1 VLPNEKERLS
11 VLLALQLQGEPADPV
26 LDALVRTAAQAL
38 GCSAAAISFVDDQ
51 RRWFKASL
59 GFTRLEMP
67 RELSICAHTLAHGG
81 LLEIADVRADARFAD
96 NPLVAASELVRF
108 YAGMPIGLD
117 GQALGTLCVVDGTPR
132 ELSAAQRAV
141 LADLARVAEHWLQ
154 SRREHLALQER
165 EREYRLLA
173 EQMPAIVYRVA
184 LGRTPV
190 LVYMSPALKAFGH
203 ATDAW
208 MARPDAWWQAVHAD
222 DRTRVHERL
231 QHALTVQTPVELEYR
246 VSDAQGRWRHVHDSV
261 RSAGL
266 DESGMPIVQGAM
278 FDLTERRREHEWMR
292 MVSVVVEQASEAV
305 VITDAQGL
313 IEYVNDAALRR
324 WDYRRSELVGQP
336 VAVLRGGALSDAT
349 CRDMLSRVHAGK
361 RWRGPVNSHRK
372 DGSLRIEVA
381 TVIPVC
387 DANQQVTHAL
397 AISEDVTD
405 KRKLRDELAR
415 YRDRMESLVVE
426 RTAALEKTKAAAV
439 AASQAKSDF
448 LATISHEIRT
458 PMTGVIGAA
467 ELLERSVLTPYQ
479 HTLASTVRESAGAL
493 LSMIDGV
500 LDFSKIEAGH
510 LAIEHEPLNLR
521 QLLESTCDAL
531 QPLATAR
538 GVHLHLFVNPLLPEH
553 ILGDAVRLR
562 QIVTNLVGNA
572 IKFSAGGA
580 RPGRVSVRAQPGVA
594 QTLRISVADNGIGLS
609 AHAQLRLF
617 QPFVQADRGTSRKYG
632 GSGLG
637 LAICHRLALAMQ
649 GQIGV
654 TSALGE
660 GACFHVDLP
669 LRAHAAHVADAG
681 DAPPPSA
688 DLSGVDCHLV
698 VSDQE
703 WAGDW
708 RAYLVCAGARVLV
721 WGEMPHADVFAGNGR
736 DVVLVVQAELL
747 QRGPM
752 PGNTPAVPRVELHH
766 GRRRQPREE
775 LGQHVV
781 LDIEGMHRD
790 ALLHAV
796 LMAAQRLPLTGST
809 IARRSS
815 PATGAA
821 PTAADAAARGQL
833 VLVAE
838 DNAISRLII
847 EHQLAALGFAAE
859 FAVDGDH
866 ALALWREGR
875 ARYGLLITDL
885 QMPGMDGWQLSRAI
899 RSEEHASRRI
909 PIPSPIPIPI
919 VGFTASALADE
930 VQRCKQAGM
939 NDVLSKPLHIDELGA
954 VIQHWML
961 RGAGT
966 AASAEQVA
974 MWRRSQHG
982 VLHVV
987 ARHAVSTTQ
996 AGAL

>member
-1 VLPNEKERLS
+1 MTRPPTPANEAERLRTLHS
-11 VLLALQLQGEPADPV
+11 LQV
-26 LDALVRTAAQAL
+26 LDTAPDPLLDGLARTAALAL
-38 GCSAAAISFVDDQ
+38 NCPAAAISLVDAE
-51 RRWFKASL
+51 RRWFKANV
-59 GFTRLEMP
+59 GFTRLEIP
-67 RELSICAHTLAHGG
+67 RDLSICAHALVSDG
-81 LLEIADVRADARFAD
+81 LLEIADVRADPRFAG
-96 NPLVAASELVRF
+96 NPVVMGSDMLRF
-108 YAGMPIGLD
+108 YAGMPIRLNNH
-117 GQALGTLCVVDGTPR
+117 ALGTLCVIDSTPR
-132 ELSAAQRAV
+132 QLTEAQRQ
-141 LADLARVAEHWLQ
+141 LLTDLARTAEHWLA
-154 SRREHLALQER
+154 SRREHFALLEL

-173 EQMPAIVYRVA
+173 EQMPGVVYRVEMA
-184 LGRTPV
+184 DPPRLVYASPV
-190 LVYMSPALKAFGH
+190 LRTFGH
-203 ATDAW
+203 DPQRW
-208 MARPDAWWQAVHAD
+208 MAEPQAWWQAVHEAD
-222 DRTRVHERL
+222 RASVSA
-231 QHALTVQTPVELEYR
+231 ALSSAMAGQNKVEIEYR
-246 VSDAQGRWRHVHDSV
+246 LRDGQGQWRVVHDV
-261 RSAGL
+261 VGHTGL
-266 DESGMPIVQGAM
+266 DESGRPIVQGAM
-278 FDLTERRREHEWMR
+278 FDITERRRDQDWMR
-292 MVSVVVEQASEAV
+292 KISAVVEQASEAV
-305 VITDAQGL
+305 VITDAKGT
-313 IEYVNDAALRR
+313 IEYVNDMVV
-324 WDYRRSELVGQP
+324 RRSGYSRHELVGKP
-336 VAVLRGGALSDAT
+336 VALLRDQSMSEAV
-349 CRDMLSRVHAGK
+349 CREMESRVLSGK
-361 RWRGPVNSHRK
+361 RWRGTINSHRK
-372 DGSLRIEVA
+372 GGGVRIEVA
-381 TVIPVC
+381 TVIPVL
-387 DANQQVTHAL
+387 DAQQQITHAL

-405 KRKLRDELAR
+405 KRKLRDELDR

-467 ELLERSVLTPYQ
+467 ELLERSVLTRYQ
-479 HTLASTVRESAGAL
+479 HTLATTVRESAGAL

-538 GVHLHLFVNPLLPEH
+538 GVRLHLFVHPILPEQ

-580 RPGRVSVRAQPGVA
+580 QPGRVSVRAHPGVA
-594 QTLRISVADNGIGLS
+594 EMLRISVADNGIGLS
-609 AHAQLRLF
+609 AQAQLRLF
-617 QPFVQADRGTSRKYG
+617 QPFMQADRGTSRKYG

-637 LAICHRLALAMQ
+637 LAICHRLILAMH
-649 GQIGV
+649 GEIGV
-654 TSALGE
+654 TSAPSQ

-669 LRAHAAHVADAG
+669 LRAHAAAV
-681 DAPPPSA
+681 PPSSA
-688 DLSGVDCHLV
+688 DLSGMDCHLV
-698 VSDQE
+698 VREDE

-708 RAYLVCAGARVLV
+708 RAYLLAAGARVLV
-721 WGEMPHADVFAGNGR
+721 WSEVPHPDVFAANGR

-747 QRGPM
+747 QSGLV
-752 PGNTPAVPRVELHH
+752 PGQAPAVPRVELHR

-775 LGQHVV
+775 SGQYVV

-809 IARRSS
+809 TALRSS
-815 PATGAA
+815 PGTGAA
-821 PTAADAAARGQL
+821 PTPADAGVAAARGQI

-838 DNAISRLII
+838 DNATLRLII

-859 FAVDGDH
+859 FAVDGGH

-875 ARYGLLITDL
+875 ERYGLLITDL
-885 QMPGMDGWQLSRAI
+885 QMPGMDGWQLSRTI
-899 RSEEHASRRI
+899 RSEEHAPRRM
-909 PIPSPIPIPI
+909 PI
-919 VGFTASALADE
+919 VGFTASALDDE
-930 VQRCKQAGM
+930 VQRCEHAGM

-961 RGAGT
+961 RGADS
-966 AASAEQVA
+966 AASAEPMA

-982 VLHVV
+982 VLLAA

-996 AGAL
+996 AAVL